1 MLRSLYIAGTG
12 MITERSKMDVITNNI
27 ANMETVG
34 YKKDQ
39 MISRSFADLLLD
51 QIDSDDPYVVNTRD
65 EVGPL
70 NTGTHMDVVVTD
82 FTQGALESTE
92 QDTDLAI
99 QGDGYFSILTPQG
112 IRYTRSG
119 NFAVDSNGDL
129 VTQEGYYVLGQDGG
143 RLHVGTDGFSVSS
156 TGTVE
161 AGGQAVGSIRLVAFE
176 DETVLR
182 KTGENLYTTL
192 NNTQPTMATTA
203 TIKQGYLEASN
214 VDMATEMVD
223 MLSTNRAYES
233 NQRIVKM
240 VDESLGKTVN
250 DIAKF

>member
-27 ANMETVG
+27 ANIETVG

-39 MISRSFADLLLD
+39 MISRSFSDLLLE
-51 QIDSDDPYVVNTRD
+51 QINDPNIINQRT

-70 NTGTHMDVVVTD
+70 NTGTHIDEIVTD
-82 FTQGALESTE
+82 FTQGSLEFTE
-92 QDTDLAI
+92 ENTDLAI
-99 QGDGYFSILTPQG
+99 QGDGYFSVLTPQG

-143 RLHVGTDGFSVSS
+143 RLHIGTDEFSVSGK
-156 TGTVE
+156 GTIM
-161 AGGQAVGSIRLVAFE
+161 AGSQTVGTIRLVAFQ
-176 DETVLR
+176 DQTVLR
-182 KTGENLYTTL
+182 KTGENLYTTY
-192 NNTQPTMATTA
+192 NNSQPAQVATA
-203 TIKQGYLEASN
+203 SIKQGYLENSN

-223 MLSTNRAYES
+223 MLATNRAYES

-250 DIAKF
+250 DIARF

>member
-27 ANMETVG
+27 ANIETVG

-39 MISRSFADLLLD
+39 MISRSFSDLLLE
-51 QIDSDDPYVVNTRD
+51 QINDPNIINQRT

-70 NTGTHMDVVVTD
+70 NTGTHIDEIVTD
-82 FTQGALESTE
+82 FTQGSLEFTE
-92 QDTDLAI
+92 ENTDLAI
-99 QGDGYFSILTPQG
+99 QGDGYFSVLTPQG

-143 RLHVGTDGFSVSS
+143 RIHIGTDEFSVSGK
-156 TGTVE
+156 GTIM
-161 AGGQAVGSIRLVAFE
+161 AGNQTVGTIRLVAFQ
-176 DETVLR
+176 DQTVLR
-182 KTGENLYTTL
+182 KTGENLYTTY
-192 NNTQPTMATTA
+192 NNSQPAQVATA
-203 TIKQGYLEASN
+203 SIKQGYLENSN

-223 MLSTNRAYES
+223 MLATNRAYES

-250 DIAKF
+250 DIARF